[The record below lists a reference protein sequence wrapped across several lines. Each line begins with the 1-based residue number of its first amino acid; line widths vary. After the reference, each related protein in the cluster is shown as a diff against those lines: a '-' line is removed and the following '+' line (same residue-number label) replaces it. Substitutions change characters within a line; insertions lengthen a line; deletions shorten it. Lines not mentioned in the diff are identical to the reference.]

1 MGECELRTVAVRP
14 RGANL
19 NAAATHK
26 TGGSLQLSEAWVRTA
41 NHVFDLA
48 LVVYRAYAPRIAMG
62 YEGTLA
68 FALVGWAVRS
78 AQC

>member
-1 MGECELRTVAVRP
+1 MNQKIGGNP
-14 RGANL
+14 R
-19 NAAATHK
+19 
-26 TGGSLQLSEAWVRTA
+26 LSEAWVRTA

-48 LVVYRAYAPRIAMG
+48 LAAYRAPAPRIAMG

-68 FALVGWAVRS
+68 STLVGWAVRS